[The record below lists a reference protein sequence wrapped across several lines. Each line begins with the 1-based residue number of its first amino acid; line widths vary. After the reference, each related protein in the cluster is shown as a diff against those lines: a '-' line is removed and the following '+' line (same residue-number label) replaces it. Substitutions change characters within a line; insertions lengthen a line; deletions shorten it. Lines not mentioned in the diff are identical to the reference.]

1 MSQRLTDRQQ
11 EYLDYIRN
19 YIQRN
24 ESAPRLDEIA
34 THFGITSPTTHKAL
48 DTLQEKGYLYFGRDS
63 VSGFYIQLIEFVD
76 ISVEVAEISILG
88 NVDQFGIVHKFPQ
101 KVSHTVT
108 LTLQSNPKDLFALR
122 ISANLPEFN
131 LVPHDI
137 IIMDQ
142 GREPQVGDICMT
154 LVNDDRILIQITDE
168 DQETG
173 RLSWMTLDA
182 NDSDNPVT
190 SEKQKSLA
198 PYPQLLPRD
207 FILAT
212 ALRLTRYLAY

>member
-1 MSQRLTDRQQ
+1 M
-11 EYLDYIRN
+11 
-19 YIQRN
+19 
-24 ESAPRLDEIA
+24 
-34 THFGITSPTTHKAL
+34 
-48 DTLQEKGYLYFGRDS
+48 
-63 VSGFYIQLIEFVD
+63 
-76 ISVEVAEISILG
+76 AEISILG
-88 NVDQFGIVHKFPQ
+88 NVDQFGIVHNFPQ

-122 ISANLPEFN
+122 VSANLPEFN
-131 LVPHDI
+131 MVPHDI

-154 LVNDDRILIQITDE
+154 LVNDHRILNQITAE
-168 DQETG
+168 DHETG
-173 RLSWMTLDA
+173 RLSWMTLDGD
-182 NDSDNPVT
+182 DSNNPVI
-190 SEKQKSLA
+190 SEKQESLA